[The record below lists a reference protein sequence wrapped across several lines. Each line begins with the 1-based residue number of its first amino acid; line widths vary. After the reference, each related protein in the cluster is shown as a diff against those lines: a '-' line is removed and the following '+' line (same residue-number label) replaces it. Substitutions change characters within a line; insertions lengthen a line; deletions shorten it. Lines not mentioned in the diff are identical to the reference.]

1 MLRAI
6 FYFCKPKTI
15 KLNLKPWSP
24 KSTPVILNLF
34 QDPMLR
40 IWIPGQVRKDEM
52 TKDIPDQIKN
62 DRGAQF
68 YFGEI

>member
-1 MLRAI
+1 
-6 FYFCKPKTI
+6 
-15 KLNLKPWSP
+15 
-24 KSTPVILNLF
+24 
-34 QDPMLR
+34 MLR
-40 IWIPGQVRKDEM
+40 IWIPDSARNDEGKKEIPGQVRKDEM